1 MDSLT
6 GLKELIIE
14 YVEQLDEENVIK
26 IANKALDEGIEP
38 LSLLEMINDGM
49 KRVGKLYEQKHYYI
63 ADLIMSGIIFKQ
75 VLELDKMGNHFRNNE
90 SKYIGKV
97 LLGTVKGDIHDIGKD
112 IFKGILQVNGFE
124 VIDIGVDAEV
134 EVFVREAIKHKP
146 HILAMSGPLTNT
158 IDPMRDVVDAFVK
171 AGIRDDVKIIV
182 GSSHINKNTCEY
194 IGADGF
200 ANDAYIGT
208 NICLNWINDTNRQG
222 AGDNDNS
229 NIY

>member
-14 YVEQLDEENVIK
+14 YVEQLDEENVMK

-75 VLELDKMGNHFRNNE
+75 VLELEKMGNHFRNNE
-90 SKYIGKV
+90 NKYIGKV

-134 EVFVREAIKHKP
+134 EVFVKEFIKNKP
-146 HILAMSGPLTNT
+146 DIVAMSGPLTNT

-171 AGIRDDVKIIV
+171 ANIRDEVKIIV
-182 GSSHINKNTCEY
+182 GSSHINKCTCEY

-200 ANDAYIGT
+200 ANDAYLGT
-208 NICLNWINDTNRQG
+208 DICLKWVNDTNRQG
-222 AGDNDNS
+222 V
-229 NIY
+229 